1 MENQRMSASNALL
14 RPQPAGT
21 RTSRHLQR
29 CLVPALL
36 GALAVAGAAQ
46 SALAH
51 EPASPRASEVPAPT
65 AEYLPYLGFS
75 LTEGWL
81 DPWVHS
87 HYSREGTPFVHLFNL
102 EPAYLDRDFFFVYRY
117 TREPH
122 AIEEE
127 LEVELEWAFTRR
139 IGLMVE
145 AELER
150 EREAGETETEL
161 GDFTIAPRFLLVEAP
176 RFLLSTN
183 LKLAI
188 PMGQGDE
195 YAFGPSITTWSDLGN
210 WVTLQTELGTR
221 YGLSSGDVELFYG
234 AGLAYT
240 FRAPQLFAMADGEVT
255 PGHYPSGL
263 TTVMAELI
271 GSSEMRG
278 EQGGRHVFEALLGV
292 GYSVTDAVELR
303 AAYQFPVGGRR
314 DIDYSTILSAIYH
327 F

>member
-1 MENQRMSASNALL
+1 M
-14 RPQPAGT
+14 
-21 RTSRHLQR
+21 
-29 CLVPALL
+29 
-36 GALAVAGAAQ
+36 AGAAQ

-161 GDFTIAPRFLLVEAP
+161 GDFKIAPRFLLVEAP
-176 RFLLSTN
+176 ASCSRPTSSSQSRWATAMSTPSARRSRPG
-183 LKLAI
+183 LILAT
-188 PMGQGDE
+188 G
-195 YAFGPSITTWSDLGN
+195 
-210 WVTLQTELGTR
+210 
-221 YGLSSGDVELFYG
+221 
-234 AGLAYT
+234 
-240 FRAPQLFAMADGEVT
+240 
-255 PGHYPSGL
+255 
-263 TTVMAELI
+263 
-271 GSSEMRG
+271 
-278 EQGGRHVFEALLGV
+278 
-292 GYSVTDAVELR
+292 
-303 AAYQFPVGGRR
+303 
-314 DIDYSTILSAIYH
+314 
-327 F
+327 